1 MAIRNVN
8 ATDSTFRPALLLMS
22 GQGVAFVAT
31 FFTPVVLARV
41 FDQSEFGTYKQLFLI
56 FSTVYYV
63 AQFGMA
69 ESLFYFLPTA
79 REAAGRYVANSL
91 LFLAGVG
98 VACGFALAL
107 ATGAISRWLHND
119 ALSGHLELVAAFL
132 GLMLASAGLEIVMTA
147 RGRYLSASACYG
159 TSDVLRSVSLLVPAL
174 LVVRLDAVLAGA
186 VVFAFARVAA
196 TLVYVARTFRFTLR
210 FDRVLLTRQL
220 SYAGPFGLA
229 VLLYVVH
236 TNLHQY
242 IVSYRFD
249 AATFAV
255 YAVGCLQIP
264 FVELVAA
271 SAGNVLMVRMAQAAR
286 EGQPQQALE
295 IWHDA
300 TRKLALMFFPL
311 VGVLLVAAPDLIVL
325 LFTEQYRASAAVFMV
340 STTGIALAALAT
352 DAVLRVYA
360 QTGYLLALNAFRL
373 AFIAALIAP
382 FIAVF
387 DLPGAMLVTILATA
401 TAKWLAL
408 VRMQRLIGA
417 GRSELLPWR
426 SLGATAAAAML
437 AAVAGLAAKLLLG
450 GTAFRNLIAA
460 TVVAAGVYAVLVLWL
475 GLLDR
480 EEREALT
487 GWLHWRAITGGQPVV
502 RSRS

>member
-1 MAIRNVN
+1 M
-8 ATDSTFRPALLLMS
+8 F
-22 GQGVAFVAT
+22 AFV
-31 FFTPVVLARV
+31 
-41 FDQSEFGTYKQLFLI
+41 
-56 FSTVYYV
+56 
-63 AQFGMA
+63 
-69 ESLFYFLPTA
+69 
-79 REAAGRYVANSL
+79 
-91 LFLAGVG
+91 
-98 VACGFALAL
+98 
-107 ATGAISRWLHND
+107 
-119 ALSGHLELVAAFL
+119 
-132 GLMLASAGLEIVMTA
+132 
-147 RGRYLSASACYG
+147 
-159 TSDVLRSVSLLVPAL
+159 
-174 LVVRLDAVLAGA
+174 
-186 VVFAFARVAA
+186 RVAA

-210 FDRVLLTRQL
+210 FDRVLFTRQL

-417 GRSELLPWR
+417 GRSQLLPWR